1 MSAPWYLNYINYGSD
16 WTKYYKVDPMSFGGD
31 DEEINLVIGG
41 EVKIDTFKIE
51 IASDGKFTCSRG
63 TKFFSH

>member
-1 MSAPWYLNYINYGSD
+1 
-16 WTKYYKVDPMSFGGD
+16 MSFGGD

-51 IASDGKFTCSRG
+51 IASNGKFICIVLQQHFLQHSIL
-63 TKFFSH
+63 